1 VRSPSKSG
9 GVAGQTLCFMVGDR
23 TSGSIGGVVIIGS
36 DGVRE
41 INKLSFCWIIASLV
55 TISAKACSRDVSRCS
70 ASISSRGSEIGEV
83 ISGGK
88 SEGLVVRERTESVES
103 EGGLQNQAMV
113 G

>member
-1 VRSPSKSG
+1 
-9 GVAGQTLCFMVGDR
+9 
-23 TSGSIGGVVIIGS
+23 
-36 DGVRE
+36 
-41 INKLSFCWIIASLV
+41 
-55 TISAKACSRDVSRCS
+55 VSRCS

-103 EGGLQNQAMV
+103 EGGLRNQAMV